1 MRHPQLAA
9 CRITGPSASFTGS
22 RPTGDENYRMFI
34 DEENRAHEYLA
45 KAEECERRAELLS
58 DGMLRQAFSQLA
70 KQWRDLARASQQSE
84 I

>member
-1 MRHPQLAA
+1 
-9 CRITGPSASFTGS
+9 
-22 RPTGDENYRMFI
+22 MFI